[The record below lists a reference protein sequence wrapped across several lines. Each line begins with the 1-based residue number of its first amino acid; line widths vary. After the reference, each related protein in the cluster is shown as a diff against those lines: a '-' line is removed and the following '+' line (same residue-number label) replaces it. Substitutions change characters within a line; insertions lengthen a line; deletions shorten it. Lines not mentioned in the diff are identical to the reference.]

1 MEKRVGQELILIVLC
16 HSTRKLQNPFKGEG
30 KCKALVLDV
39 NGCSHNSAQHEQMLS
54 RTVLDMNG
62 CTHQQCST

>member
-39 NGCSHNSAQHEQMLS
+39 NGCSH
-54 RTVLDMNG
+54 
-62 CTHQQCST
+62 QQCST